1 MRKVLNFIKEN
12 KGTILVGIGALVLM
26 LDLSGQ
32 NDWRFWLGILL
43 IVEGVSAK

>member
-1 MRKVLNFIKEN
+1 MKKTLKFIKEH
-12 KGTILVGIGALVLM
+12 KGAILVGIGALVLI

-32 NDWRFWLGILL
+32 NAYRFVLGVLL

>member
-1 MRKVLNFIKEN
+1 MKKVLNFIKKN
-12 KGTILVGIGALVLM
+12 KGSILVGIGGLVLI

-32 NDWRFWLGILL
+32 NAYRFVLGILL